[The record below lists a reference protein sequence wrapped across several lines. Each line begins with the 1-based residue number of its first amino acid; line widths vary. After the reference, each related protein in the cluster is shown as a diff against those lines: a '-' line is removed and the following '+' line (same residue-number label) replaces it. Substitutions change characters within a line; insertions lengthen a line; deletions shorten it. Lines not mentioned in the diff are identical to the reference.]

1 MNNLINKFLLAGNK
15 FMPEIHLRQ
24 PQFTYSACGPF
35 TRHEERIQKF
45 KETGDTNYVF
55 KNELDKACFVHD
67 AAYSDSKDLTKRTIA
82 DKNLKNRA
90 FDIAKDPKYD
100 GYQRG
105 LASMVYKFFDSKVS
119 GSGAKLIPEN
129 KQLANKLH
137 KPIIR
142 KFEKIKVYSTFKDNI
157 WGVDLADMQ
166 LLSKYN
172 KGIRFLLCVINIFG
186 KYAWVV
192 PLKDKKGISIVKAF
206 HLILKQ
212 SNSRK
217 PNKIWVDK
225 GSEFYNAYFTK
236 WLRDND
242 IIMYSTHNER
252 KSVVAE
258 RFIKTLKSK
267 IYRYMTSISEN
278 VYIDKL
284 DDTVDEYNNT
294 YHTTIKMKPIDIKDN
309 TYINTSKEINNKDPK
324 FKVGDHVRISKY
336 KNIFAKGYMPNWSEE
351 VFVIK
356 KVKNTIPWTYVIN
369 DLNGEEIIGTFYEKE
384 LQNTSQEEFRI
395 EKVIRRKGD
404 KLYVKWKGYDN

>member
-1 MNNLINKFLLAGNK
+1 MNNAINELSLAEDK
-15 FMPEIHLRQ
+15 FMPEIHLRK
-24 PQFTYSACGPF
+24 PQFTYSACGRF
-35 TRHEERIQKF
+35 SKHEQRIQKF
-45 KETGDTNYVF
+45 KETGDTYYIY

-67 AAYSDSKDLTKRTIA
+67 AAYSDSKDLKKRTVA
-82 DKNLKNRA
+82 DKILKNKA

-105 LASMVYKFFDSKVS
+105 LASMVYKFFDSKVAS
-119 GSGAKLIPEN
+119 PDKKSAGSGAKPISQNE
-129 KQLANKLH
+129 QLADELH
-137 KPIIR
+137 KTIIR
-142 KFEKIKVYSTFKDNI
+142 KFKKRKVYSAFKDNI

-172 KGIRFLLCVINIFG
+172 KGIRFLFCVIDIFS

-206 HLILKQ
+206 QIILKQ
-212 SNSRK
+212 SNRK

-225 GSEFYNAYFTK
+225 GFEFYNAYFKK

-242 IIMYSTHNER
+242 IVMYSTHNEG

-258 RFIKTLKSK
+258 RFIRTLKSK
-267 IYRYMTSISEN
+267 IYNYMTSVSKN
-278 VYIDKL
+278 VYIDKS
-284 DDTVDEYNNT
+284 DDIVDKYNNT
-294 YHTTIKMKPIDIKDN
+294 YHTTIKMKPIDVKDN
-309 TYINTSKEINNKDPK
+309 TYINADKEINNKDPK
-324 FKVGDHVRISKY
+324 FKVGDRVRISEY

-356 KVKNTIPWTYVIN
+356 KAKNTVPWTYVIN
-369 DLNGEEIIGTFYEKE
+369 DLNGEEITGTFYEKE
-384 LQNTSQEEFRI
+384 LQKTNQEEFRI

-404 KLYVKWKGYDN
+404 